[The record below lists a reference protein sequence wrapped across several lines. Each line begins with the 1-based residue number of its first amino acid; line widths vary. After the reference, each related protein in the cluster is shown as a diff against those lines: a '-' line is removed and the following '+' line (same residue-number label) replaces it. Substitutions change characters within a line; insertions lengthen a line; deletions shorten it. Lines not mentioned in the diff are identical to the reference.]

1 MERKMIVRKYKET
14 DCRETAALFYETVH
28 NVNRRDYSRRQCE
41 AWAPEKRN
49 LTAWNERFLRHFSFV
64 AVEDGKIIGFGDID
78 DDGYLDRLFV
88 HKDHQRRE
96 AASALC
102 WELENAASF
111 VRIPTHAS
119 ITARPFFEKRGYR
132 VLKEQQA
139 ERDGVLLTN
148 YLMEKVPTSP
158 LSEKDGIAAS
168 K

>member
-78 DDGYLDRLFV
+78 DDGYLDRLAGSGLGPLPGTGKCRFFCPYS
-88 HKDHQRRE
+88 HSCFNH
-96 AASALC
+96 
-102 WELENAASF
+102 
-111 VRIPTHAS
+111 
-119 ITARPFFEKRGYR
+119 RPSVF
-132 VLKEQQA
+132 
-139 ERDGVLLTN
+139 
-148 YLMEKVPTSP
+148 
-158 LSEKDGIAAS
+158 
-168 K
+168 

>member
-1 MERKMIVRKYKET
+1 MSTGGI
-14 DCRETAALFYETVH
+14 TAA
-28 NVNRRDYSRRQCE
+28 RQCE

-88 HKDHQRRE
+88 HKDHQRRG

-102 WELENAASF
+102 RELENAASF
-111 VRIPTHAS
+111 VRITTHAS

>member
-1 MERKMIVRKYKET
+1 MIVRKYKET

-102 WELENAASF
+102 RELEMPLLLSVF
-111 VRIPTHAS
+111 PLMLQSPPVRFLKNGAI
-119 ITARPFFEKRGYR
+119 GY
-132 VLKEQQA
+132 
-139 ERDGVLLTN
+139 
-148 YLMEKVPTSP
+148 
-158 LSEKDGIAAS
+158 
-168 K
+168 

>member
-1 MERKMIVRKYKET
+1 M
-14 DCRETAALFYETVH
+14 
-28 NVNRRDYSRRQCE
+28 
-41 AWAPEKRN
+41 
-49 LTAWNERFLRHFSFV
+49 RHFSFV

-102 WELENAASF
+102 RELENAASF

>member
-1 MERKMIVRKYKET
+1 MIVRKYKET

-41 AWAPEKRN
+41 
-49 LTAWNERFLRHFSFV
+49 AWNERFLRHFSFV

-88 HKDHQRRE
+88 HKDHQRRG

-102 WELENAASF
+102 RELENAASF
-111 VRIPTHAS
+111 VRITTHAS

>member
-1 MERKMIVRKYKET
+1 M
-14 DCRETAALFYETVH
+14 
-28 NVNRRDYSRRQCE
+28 
-41 AWAPEKRN
+41 P
-49 LTAWNERFLRHFSFV
+49 
-64 AVEDGKIIGFGDID
+64 
-78 DDGYLDRLFV
+78 
-88 HKDHQRRE
+88 HKDHQRRG

-102 WELENAASF
+102 RELENAASF
-111 VRIPTHAS
+111 VRITTHAS

-158 LSEKDGIAAS
+158 LSEKDGITAS

>member
-1 MERKMIVRKYKET
+1 MIVRKYKET

-64 AVEDGKIIGFGDID
+64 AD

-88 HKDHQRRE
+88 HKDHQRRG

-102 WELENAASF
+102 RELENAASF
-111 VRIPTHAS
+111 VRITTHAS

>member
-1 MERKMIVRKYKET
+1 MIVRKYKET

-102 WELENAASF
+102 GNWKMPLLLSVF
-111 VRIPTHAS
+111 PLMLQSPPVRFLKNGAI
-119 ITARPFFEKRGYR
+119 GY
-132 VLKEQQA
+132 
-139 ERDGVLLTN
+139 
-148 YLMEKVPTSP
+148 
-158 LSEKDGIAAS
+158 
-168 K
+168 